1 METVIVRYAK
11 SEELESV
18 NNIRKQVNEVHVKGR
33 PDIFREDGWQFIEP
47 FVYTRFDEETSG
59 IIVAAIE
66 DEIVGFAVV
75 QYIVRPESPY
85 NKERKFFH
93 IEEFGVD
100 ENYRR
105 KGIAT
110 AIIDFVKE
118 DAKKRSFKK
127 IELDMWEFNDGAL
140 AFYESIGL
148 KTFRRYMESYVETK
162 GADKT

>member
-1 METVIVRYAK
+1 MENLIVRFAK
-11 SEELESV
+11 REELESV
-18 NNIRKQVNEVHVKGR
+18 NIIRKQVNEVHVRGR
-33 PDIFREDGWQFIEP
+33 SDIFREDGWQFIEP
-47 FVYTRFDEETSG
+47 LLYTRFDEENSDVM
-59 IIVAAIE
+59 VAAMG

-85 NKERKFFH
+85 NKERRFFH

-100 ENYRR
+100 ENHRR

-118 DAKKRSFKK
+118 EAKKRGFKR

-140 AFYESIGL
+140 AFYESAGF
-148 KTFRRYMESYVETK
+148 KTFRRYMENYMEE
-162 GADKT
+162 